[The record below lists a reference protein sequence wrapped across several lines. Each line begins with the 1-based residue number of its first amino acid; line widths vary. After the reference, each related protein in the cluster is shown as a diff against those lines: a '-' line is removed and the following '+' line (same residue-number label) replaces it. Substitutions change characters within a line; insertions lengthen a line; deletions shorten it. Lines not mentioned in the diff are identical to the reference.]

1 MKFLKNLRLS
11 IQLYCLVAVSLRLA
25 GTFNWYG
32 VIVCTGTFECGTGT
46 ARVHGGVVQGPASLQ
61 LILTGT
67 IDARY
72 SEAGVDL
79 ASALT
84 GRYVAFNG
92 WQEISTNN

>member
-1 MKFLKNLRLS
+1 
-11 IQLYCLVAVSLRLA
+11 
-25 GTFNWYG
+25 
-32 VIVCTGTFECGTGT
+32 
-46 ARVHGGVVQGPASLQ
+46 VHGGVVQGPASLQ